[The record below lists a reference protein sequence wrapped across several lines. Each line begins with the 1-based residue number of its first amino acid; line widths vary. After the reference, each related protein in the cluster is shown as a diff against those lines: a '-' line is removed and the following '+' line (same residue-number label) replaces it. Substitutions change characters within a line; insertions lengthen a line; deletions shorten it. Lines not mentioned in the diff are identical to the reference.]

1 MDARP
6 LISVIIP
13 VYNTPLPYLDRCV
26 HSVFVQTYAEKEII
40 LIDDGSKPA
49 LKHKLQELKE
59 QDKRIQLI
67 QQTNQGVVA
76 ARKKGIEAAKGT
88 YLFFLDAD
96 DYLHPFFFT
105 QLVKKALQTKS
116 EVVVSN
122 HIRVFANRE
131 KKRGKNTFDT
141 LSPETYIKLLIETR
155 DFSIWGKLFHRSLF
169 EKTLDMPAELKIG
182 EDLYLLLQLLFYAKS
197 IAATDLAGYY
207 YLIQGTSVM
216 HTYTAEKALNN
227 LLAAQY
233 ISRLLEAHAFDPE
246 YIAAVNLIFL
256 KGSFLSGKLKKPRHP
271 LIQRIYKNYF
281 SIARSNRFIG
291 KAATFY
297 LILFKKHLNLSPL
310 TGYLLNKLSQRKV

>member
-122 HIRVFANRE
+122 HIRVFAKRE
-131 KKRGKNTFDT
+131 KKRGK
-141 LSPETYIKLLIETR
+141 IHLIHFR
-155 DFSIWGKLFHRSLF
+155 PK
-169 EKTLDMPAELKIG
+169 P
-182 EDLYLLLQLLFYAKS
+182 
-197 IAATDLAGYY
+197 
-207 YLIQGTSVM
+207 
-216 HTYTAEKALNN
+216 
-227 LLAAQY
+227 
-233 ISRLLEAHAFDPE
+233 IS
-246 YIAAVNLIFL
+246 
-256 KGSFLSGKLKKPRHP
+256 SC
-271 LIQRIYKNYF
+271 
-281 SIARSNRFIG
+281 
-291 KAATFY
+291 
-297 LILFKKHLNLSPL
+297 
-310 TGYLLNKLSQRKV
+310 

>member
-13 VYNTPLPYLDRCV
+13 VYNTPLAYLDRCV
-26 HSVFVQTYAEKEII
+26 HSVFLQTYAEKEII
-40 LIDDGSKPA
+40 LIDDGSKPTV
-49 LKHKLQELKE
+49 KHKLQELKE
-59 QDKRIQLI
+59 KDKRIRLL

-76 ARKKGIEAAKGT
+76 ARKRGIEAAKGS

-105 QLVKKALQTKS
+105 HLMEKALQTKS

-122 HIRVFANRE
+122 HIRVFAKGE
-131 KKRGKNTFDT
+131 EKRGKNTFDA
-141 LSPETYIKLLIETR
+141 LPPQAYIKLLIETR

-169 EKTLDMPAELKIG
+169 EKSLDMPAELKIG
-182 EDLYLLLQLLFYAKS
+182 EDLYLLLQLLFYARS

-207 YLIQGTSVM
+207 YLMQGTSVM
-216 HTYTAEKALNN
+216 HTYTFEKALNN

-233 ISRLLEAHAFDPE
+233 ISRLLEARSFDPE
-246 YIAAVNLIFL
+246 YIAALNLIFL
-256 KGSFLSGKLKKPRHP
+256 KGSFLSGKLKNPRHP

-281 SIARSNRFIG
+281 SVARSKQFIG

-297 LILFKKHLNLSPL
+297 LSLFKKHLNLSPL
-310 TGYLLNKLSQRKV
+310 AGYLLHKLSRRKI